1 MTTNRFRVL
10 SLCLL
15 ALGTSLAVLA
25 QAGDARESGG
35 SIRQMQR
42 LDRDRGFVLTDS
54 TLLATRDGGVSWAD
68 VGPERGLAGVT
79 GAFFLEEYRGWLAGT
94 TPGLPSR
101 LVVLDTADGG
111 TSWRE
116 RSIDASDA
124 PGGQPYAEAQVHFA
138 DAAHGW
144 LLGRLGTGSAVS
156 LGELLRTA
164 DGGETWER
172 LPAPPAAGRIVFAS
186 AERGFMT
193 GAPVSERLYRSLD
206 GGRSWQELSLPV
218 RAAPGQ
224 AFYGL
229 PQFTTPQDGTL
240 SVTVAGR
247 RPVLLTFLTRDGG
260 LTWQPARSLALPAGD
275 YTEPVP
281 AALTP
286 GGDPAAL
293 AAGAS
298 IVVDRRGVG
307 RALTMR
313 VGPIREVAPD
323 RAAAARAVPSIRALS
338 TDDDGSGWALVAEG
352 RCDEGACRQTTRLVA
367 VDPAGGAA
375 DLLTRTSLHRLSTDL
390 DSPLTSASTISF
402 NKGFDKCAAGTVAQM
417 QTWRTSSP
425 YRDANIYYGGSARA
439 CSQTNLTPS
448 WVNTVF
454 QQGWRLIPTWVGPQ
468 APCSSFGN
476 KFSLT
481 PSTARSQGLAEA
493 DAAANA
499 AAALGLGAGTPVYYD
514 MEYYSTT
521 TACSAAVRAFVNA
534 WGERLRARGYVSG
547 VYGTASN
554 AQTDWRPG
562 LFTYTPD
569 AVWVASWYCTGST
582 CSYNP
587 TSVFGIRGLSDSYW
601 TNNQRIHQYW
611 GGHNETWG
619 GVTFNIDAN
628 YANGPVAVAD
638 GVGQPDLV
646 VDSVSISP
654 ASPVAG
660 QAVTFS
666 AVVRNAGTAATPSG
680 VTIGVGYRIDGTQ
693 VTWGAVNV
701 SLAAGATVTV
711 GTGGGSWAATA
722 GTHTLVAVADD
733 VNRIAES
740 NEGNNQL
747 SRSITVAGGVAQ
759 FTCDDG
765 DACFTLFGPS
775 AYWHRATT
783 CGSTALGYGGDMYW
797 TYVNGSVV
805 SNYVRWTPAL
815 GGPGTY
821 QVSVF
826 VPRCNATSLQAKYK
840 LVHNGVTEYRTV
852 NQNVYYDAWVSLGS
866 FAFTGAGGEYV
877 ELADATGESYTTKRL
892 LGVDA
897 VRWVRQ

>member
-1 MTTNRFRVL
+1 
-10 SLCLL
+10 
-15 ALGTSLAVLA
+15 
-25 QAGDARESGG
+25 
-35 SIRQMQR
+35 
-42 LDRDRGFVLTDS
+42 
-54 TLLATRDGGVSWAD
+54 
-68 VGPERGLAGVT
+68 
-79 GAFFLEEYRGWLAGT
+79 
-94 TPGLPSR
+94 
-101 LVVLDTADGG
+101 
-111 TSWRE
+111 
-116 RSIDASDA
+116 
-124 PGGQPYAEAQVHFA
+124 
-138 DAAHGW
+138 
-144 LLGRLGTGSAVS
+144 
-156 LGELLRTA
+156 
-164 DGGETWER
+164 
-172 LPAPPAAGRIVFAS
+172 
-186 AERGFMT
+186 
-193 GAPVSERLYRSLD
+193 
-206 GGRSWQELSLPV
+206 
-218 RAAPGQ
+218 
-224 AFYGL
+224 
-229 PQFTTPQDGTL
+229 
-240 SVTVAGR
+240 
-247 RPVLLTFLTRDGG
+247 
-260 LTWQPARSLALPAGD
+260 
-275 YTEPVP
+275 
-281 AALTP
+281 
-286 GGDPAAL
+286 
-293 AAGAS
+293 
-298 IVVDRRGVG
+298 
-307 RALTMR
+307 
-313 VGPIREVAPD
+313 
-323 RAAAARAVPSIRALS
+323 
-338 TDDDGSGWALVAEG
+338 
-352 RCDEGACRQTTRLVA
+352 
-367 VDPAGGAA
+367 
-375 DLLTRTSLHRLSTDL
+375 
-390 DSPLTSASTISF
+390 
-402 NKGFDKCAAGTVAQM
+402 M

-448 WVNTVF
+448 WVSAVF

-587 TSVFGIRGLSDSYW
+587 TTVFGIRPLSDSYW
-601 TNNQRIHQYW
+601 ANNQRIHQYW

-638 GVGQPDLV
+638 GVAQPDLV
-646 VDSVSISP
+646 VDSVSTSP

-666 AVVRNAGTAATPSG
+666 AVVRNAGTAGTPSG
-680 VTIGVGYRIDGTQ
+680 VVIGVGYRIDGTQ
-693 VTWGAVNV
+693 VTWGTVNV

-711 GTGGGSWAATA
+711 GTGGGSWTATS

-733 VNRIAES
+733 VNRIAEA
-740 NEGNNQL
+740 NETNNQL
-747 SRSITVAGGVAQ
+747 SRSITVSGGVAQ

-765 DACFTLFGPS
+765 DACLAFYGPS

-783 CGSTALGYGGDMYW
+783 CGTSALGYGGDMYW
-797 TYVNGSVV
+797 TYVNGSTV

-826 VPRCNATSLQAKYK
+826 VPRCNATSQTARYK
-840 LVHNGVTEYRTV
+840 VVHNGVTETKTV

-866 FAFTGAGGEYV
+866 FAFSGAGGEYV
-877 ELADATGESYTTKRL
+877 ELSDATGESYTTKRL